1 MDTILTMAERIHS
14 RTFDLLYAFVA
25 RRERKL
31 SCPSIWPA
39 TNYKFVRS
47 GLVYDK
53 IPVGFCLARSTA
65 ALEPDDVDVMGEAF
79 FALEQ
84 WKGVVLWVWATTDS
98 TQTGLDSWKSFQK
111 SIGLSERKLENIL
124 LDLQE
129 EAEKRGIV

>member
-1 MDTILTMAERIHS
+1 MKSNRDELKD
-14 RTFDLLYAFVA
+14 RTLSLFYRFVR
-25 RRERKL
+25 RRERRMSGKPL
-31 SCPSIWPA
+31 WPEI
-39 TNYKFVRS
+39 NYQFVRQ
-47 GLVYDK
+47 GIAYDK

-98 TQTGLDSWKSFQK
+98 TQTGLESWKSFQK
-111 SIGLSERKLENIL
+111 SIGLSEQKLENIL

>member
-1 MDTILTMAERIHS
+1 MKSS
-14 RTFDLLYAFVA
+14 RDELKDRTLGLLYGFVR
-25 RRERKL
+25 RRERRMSGKPL
-31 SCPSIWPA
+31 WPEI
-39 TNYKFVRS
+39 NYQFVRQ
-47 GLVYDK
+47 GIAYDK
-53 IPVGFCLARSTA
+53 IPVGFSLARSTA

-111 SIGLSERKLENIL
+111 SIELSEQKLENIL